1 MNSDISTFIAKT
13 DERKLETPAARRREK
28 VRQTILE
35 AAERVFAEE
44 GYEGL
49 SIRRLADEIDYSPS
63 AIYKYFTSKT
73 ELIGCLKE
81 AFFMRLVRNIEEAVG
96 DDPRSW
102 LYVRDCTKAYVRT
115 ALEKPHHYIAA
126 FNSAPDTGGSP
137 LDCDDMPVVEGEED
151 TPSEVAF
158 RFLCE
163 GLQEGVENGAFRPDL
178 DCHMAAIS
186 IAMAMHGIAKA
197 LIIQPGVFMTRAD
210 GTRMTVEEVLD
221 FSADQLVRGI
231 ENPSAAK

>member
-1 MNSDISTFIAKT
+1 MNTDISTFSSESRGT
-13 DERKLETPAARRREK
+13 RLETPAERRREK

-73 ELIGCLKE
+73 ELVGCLKE
-81 AFFMRLVRNIEEAVG
+81 AFFMRLVRNIEAAIE
-96 DDPRSW
+96 DEPSSW
-102 LYVRDCTKAYVRT
+102 VFVKDCTKAYVHT
-115 ALEKPHHYIAA
+115 AMEKPHHYVAA
-126 FNSAPDTGGSP
+126 FTPTNGPANDCAEAPEQMQD
-137 LDCDDMPVVEGEED
+137 ED
-151 TPSEVAF
+151 TPSAVAF
-158 RFLCE
+158 RFLCD
-163 GLQEGVENGAFRPDL
+163 GLRDGVEQGVFRPDL

-186 IAMAMHGIAKA
+186 IAMSMHGIAKA
-197 LIIQPGVFMTRAD
+197 LIHQPSVFMTRAD
-210 GTRMTVEEVLD
+210 GSLMTVEEVLD

-231 ENPSAAK
+231 QNPATAQSC